1 MRGAGGA
8 GAGREAAS
16 TSGPRRTRSLLPTM
30 RPLPPRGGRL
40 QHLPTAP
47 QDPARHSPFR
57 GEVATG
63 SSSET
68 GRGGSE
74 GGDVWAVGG
83 GCRCVTRAQ
92 DGEFGRR
99 EPRGAGTS
107 SHGRR
112 KEEKRGGR
120 RGGGGRWRAP
130 SLK

>member
-8 GAGREAAS
+8 GAGREAVPEPSPHHA
-16 TSGPRRTRSLLPTM
+16 TPA
-30 RPLPPRGGRL
+30 RPPGGGRI

-47 QDPARHSPFR
+47 QDPSRHSPFR

-63 SSSET
+63 SSAET

-120 RGGGGRWRAP
+120 GAGGGEP
-130 SLK
+130 PP